1 VQRRRHAFPAL
12 SHSAFWQTD
21 YIYARQTVRNV
32 DFYIDADRIDADY
45 RTTDHSGEHAASCSL
60 FLGTTMPGSAR
71 GLHTRPPQKGR
82 RGMKSAKW
90 IAQLLVLTAVAGTTA
105 VCAKDDLEE
114 ETQEVIDAQ
123 QEASEVAD
131 EKPQDTAAIRDAGN
145 QVIEEQR
152 EAADAMREELKDKGI
167 DTTAPRTTTR
177 E

>member
-1 VQRRRHAFPAL
+1 
-12 SHSAFWQTD
+12 
-21 YIYARQTVRNV
+21 
-32 DFYIDADRIDADY
+32 
-45 RTTDHSGEHAASCSL
+45 
-60 FLGTTMPGSAR
+60 
-71 GLHTRPPQKGR
+71 
-82 RGMKSAKW
+82 MKSAKW